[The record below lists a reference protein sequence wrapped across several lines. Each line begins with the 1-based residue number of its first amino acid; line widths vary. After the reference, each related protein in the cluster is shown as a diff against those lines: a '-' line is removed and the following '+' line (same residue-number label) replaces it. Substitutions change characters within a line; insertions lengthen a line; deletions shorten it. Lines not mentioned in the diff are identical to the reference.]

1 MTKAHS
7 MVWHTED
14 SLSDQSQDHL
24 VNNNSNALS
33 TSAMLM
39 FAIPHVH
46 SVASP
51 ILITNVMKVVD
62 LMLRNLPC
70 HTALLNTALFNT
82 ALLNTALSN
91 IVLLL
96 PTKVLLLPIIVLLL
110 PSEFISSRR
119 PKPFENQRFSSFF
132 CDQIKNLL

>member
-1 MTKAHS
+1 MTKALS

-14 SLSDQSQDHL
+14 SHSDQSQDHL

-39 FAIPHVH
+39 YAIPHVH
-46 SVASP
+46 SDASP

-96 PTKVLLLPIIVLLL
+96 PTKVRLPTIKVLLLPTKVLLL
-110 PSEFISSRR
+110 PSEFSSFENNSRR
-119 PKPFENQRFSSFF
+119 P
-132 CDQIKNLL
+132 